1 MIDLLSSLPLWL
13 LGFVLNVWL
22 VGTAVAGLYVA
33 RRWVVPALKL
43 RYEDAYVG
51 AVVVQSA
58 MVLYGL
64 VAALTMVGV
73 WQKHTQVGDIVS
85 AEATA
90 VANLWRDLGG
100 YPEPL
105 RDTSRDLLREYTE
118 QIIFKAW
125 PMQRRGQVPTE
136 GVEWMNRLQAQ
147 LFPFNPANEGQ
158 KIAHAEVLRA
168 FNTLVHHRRQRLDS
182 VQTGLPG
189 VLWFVLLSGA
199 MGCVTLSLL
208 FKVDN
213 AVYQGVMV
221 GGLASFLAMLLFVTF
236 ALDRPFQGDMAVGP
250 ESYQLIYDHH
260 MKK

>member
-1 MIDLLSSLPLWL
+1 MVNFLSSLPLWL
-13 LGFVLNVWL
+13 LGIVLNVWL
-22 VGTAVAGLYVA
+22 VGMAIGGLYVV
-33 RRWVVPALKL
+33 RRWVVPWLKL

-64 VAALTMVGV
+64 IAALTMVGV

-85 AEATA
+85 GEATA
-90 VANLWRDLGG
+90 ITNLWRDLGG

-105 RDTSRDLLREYTE
+105 HETSRDILRGYTE
-118 QIIFKAW
+118 QIIFEAW
-125 PMQRRGQVPTE
+125 PMQRRGKVPIE
-136 GVEWMNRLQAQ
+136 GVAWMNKLQAQ
-147 LFPFNPANEGQ
+147 LFLFEPATEGQ
-158 KIAHAEVLRA
+158 KVAHAEVLRA
-168 FNTLVHHRRQRLDS
+168 FNNLVQHRRQRLDS
-182 VQTGLPG
+182 VQSGLPA

-199 MGCVTLSLL
+199 MACVALSLL

-213 AVYQGVMV
+213 AIFQGVLV
-221 GGLASFLAMLLFVTF
+221 GGLAFFLAMLLFVIF
-236 ALDRPFQGDMAVGP
+236 ALDQPFQGGMAVGP